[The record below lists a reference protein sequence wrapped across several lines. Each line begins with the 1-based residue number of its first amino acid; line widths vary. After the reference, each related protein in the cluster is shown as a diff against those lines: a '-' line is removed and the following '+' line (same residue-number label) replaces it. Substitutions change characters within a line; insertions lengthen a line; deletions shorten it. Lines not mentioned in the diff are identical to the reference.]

1 MAKSKTP
8 KREFSKTLLV
18 QESALMW
25 VVTLGFL
32 ILAFYSIKNGYTGS
46 LPWLTA
52 MSGLPWAAYGVSQV
66 YYYKKSLA
74 ENTRNGIKYDTVLA
88 ELNAKLANTYAG
100 IDMGPNPT
108 EGYSE
113 VQNDVDPWGPI

>member
-1 MAKSKTP
+1 
-8 KREFSKTLLV
+8 
-18 QESALMW
+18 MW

-32 ILAFYSIKNGYTGS
+32 ILAFYSIKHGYTGS

-74 ENTRNGIKYDTVLA
+74 ENTRNGSWGNGVVEAIRKEIK
-88 ELNAKLANTYAG
+88 E
-100 IDMGPNPT
+100 
-108 EGYSE
+108 
-113 VQNDVDPWGPI
+113 